1 MEQDIPRWLRLDPQS
16 AVPPFEQVKQAVLAA
31 AASGKAAVG
40 TRLPP
45 VRGLA
50 THLGIAA
57 NTVARAYRE
66 LEQAGVVETRG
77 RAGTVITAGET
88 RRAAGS
94 PPRRTT
100 SPPWCGPRGCPS
112 ATPWP
117 SCRPHC
123 AERERRAGGRG
134 NHAGNTPFEYVFE
147 GLFTYS
153 G

>member
-1 MEQDIPRWLRLDPQS
+1 VEQDIPRWLRLDPQS

-31 AASGKAAVG
+31 AASGKVAVG

-77 RAGTVITAGET
+77 RAGTVITAGGDEARRRVAAAADDFAAVVRSSGLSERDAVAVVQAAL
-88 RRAAGS
+88 RRA
-94 PPRRTT
+94 
-100 SPPWCGPRGCPS
+100 
-112 ATPWP
+112 
-117 SCRPHC
+117 
-123 AERERRAGGRG
+123 
-134 NHAGNTPFEYVFE
+134 
-147 GLFTYS
+147 
-153 G
+153 